1 MKEIE
6 DIETLK
12 AAIDDVYY
20 YWRGKNDYH
29 IDWKGNLQS
38 ILLYSRQHGQ
48 TGFEPHCNSC
58 HLKLLNFARELVGY
72 GPVQHEDKSLRDR
85 RLKICRGCEH
95 YKKVTRSCGT
105 LILGAITAKKN
116 EPCGCYLP
124 IKASFKIFNCPLSK
138 WKDEDS
144 KN

>member
-1 MKEIE
+1 MEAEHLLTKVEATFRNRGNFTIRWE
-6 DIETLK
+6 PGFK
-12 AAIDDVYY
+12 AEA
-20 YWRGKNDYH
+20 
-29 IDWKGNLQS
+29 
-38 ILLYSRQHGQ
+38 
-48 TGFEPHCNSC
+48 
-58 HLKLLNFARELVGY
+58 LKLARQNGLTGYKGGCPACELQLLNKIRELAGY

-95 YKKVTRSCGT
+95 YKKITRSCGT

-124 IKASFKIFNCPLSK
+124 IKASFKIFNCPLNK